1 MLTVF
6 GLKNCDICRKATKWL
21 TAENKAHTFH
31 DVRKNGIDRGMVAGW
46 VQAVGWETLLNK
58 RGTTWR
64 GLSNAEKDGVDE
76 IRATD
81 LMTEHPALI
90 KRPVFDQD
98 GKISVG
104 FKEADKVE
112 LLLGVTA
119 LIIR

>member
-6 GLKNCDICRKATKWL
+6 GLKNCDTCRKATKWL

-31 DVRKNGIDRGMVAGW
+31 DVRKNGIDRGIVAGW

-64 GLSNAEKDGVDE
+64 GLSDADKDGVDE
-76 IRATD
+76 IRAT
-81 LMTEHPALI
+81 
-90 KRPVFDQD
+90 D

-112 LLLGVTA
+112 LLLGDTA

>member
-6 GLKNCDICRKATKWL
+6 GLKNCDTCRKATKWL
-21 TAENKAHTFH
+21 TAENKPHTFH
-31 DVRKNGIDRGMVAGW
+31 DVRKNGIDRAMVAGW

-64 GLSNAEKDGVDE
+64 GLSDADKEGVDE

-90 KRPVFDQD
+90 KRPVFDQ
-98 GKISVG
+98 GGEISVG
-104 FKEADKVE
+104 FKEANKAA
-112 LLLGVTA
+112 LLLGNAA
-119 LIIR
+119 LIIN

>member
-6 GLKNCDICRKATKWL
+6 GLKNCDTCRKATKWL
-21 TAENKAHTFH
+21 TAENKAHTFY
-31 DVRKNGIDRGMVAGW
+31 DVRKNGINRVMVAGW

-64 GLSNAEKDGVDE
+64 GLSDADKGGVDE

-104 FKEADKVE
+104 FKEADKTE
-112 LLLGVTA
+112 LLLGDIA